1 MVSDIQSLSCLRKTM
16 PLKTGFF
23 QVMTWKLDSK
33 VRFFNDITVAIWI
46 PNTWIPDSSEKQA
59 VWVSG
64 IQMVVW
70 LGGPFKYW
78 TFWTG
83 FQTTIW
89 IPGHSTTDTNLPF
102 EYLTSLVFRWLLYYL
117 KTQLVKVQFS
127 DVSVLKV
134 SSIWIPTP
142 IFFFSSRGTQALPMW
157 GLQNGLWGKVTNC
170 SNSDH
175 AWYSNLIRKYNSS
188 VSWINTV
195 GIWNPTIQ

>member
-1 MVSDIQSLSCLRKTM
+1 MEILIPTRLIFKYWKLTWLSYVCFWMVSDIQSLSCLRKTM

-127 DVSVLKV
+127 DDSGFKV
-134 SSIWIPTP
+134 SSIWNPTP
-142 IFFFSSRGTQALPMW
+142 IFFSVHE
-157 GLQNGLWGKVTNC
+157 GLKPYQCEVCKMDFG
-170 SNSDH
+170 
-175 AWYSNLIRKYNSS
+175 AR
-188 VSWINTV
+188 
-195 GIWNPTIQ
+195 